1 MKKPVIITA
10 LALGLAACSVGPDYT
25 PQKTSFLEGW
35 FSPRSEHISNEEI
48 SLEWWRVFNDP
59 LLEKYIGQAAANNK
73 NVQVALANVKRARA
87 LRGESNAAFFPQVNS
102 STSADRSKSSDAV
115 ATSGNGNIRNLY
127 DAGFDASWELDI
139 FGGNRRANEASNARI
154 GSAVAE
160 YQDVMISTL
169 AEVARNYYEAR
180 GLQKRISITENNAEL
195 LQETF
200 NVVDQRLEA
209 GEASSFDVSRA
220 RGEYQLTRA
229 RIPNLQADLHAS
241 IFTLS
246 VLLGQTPE
254 ALLEEMGV
262 VKPLPTPPDIV
273 PVGLRSDMLRRRPDV
288 RMAERELAASVADIG
303 VETAELFPKFFI
315 TGDIGSQAR
324 VFGDVFSAAGGV
336 WSLASLVQWSVFEGG
351 AIRARI
357 KVEEA
362 ESEAALAAYEQS
374 VLSAL
379 ADAETA
385 LTRYGQELETR
396 KRLADGVKSR
406 RQSVNFAKELFDAG
420 EEDYLAVLDA
430 ERELIASEDNL
441 VVSETNSITKLIA
454 LYAALGGGW
463 QIHIENQAGE

>member
-1 MKKPVIITA
+1 MIKPVIFAA
-10 LALGLAACSVGPDYT
+10 LAFGLTACSVGPDYT
-25 PQKTSFLEGW
+25 PQKTSFLDGW
-35 FSPRSEHISNEEI
+35 FAPTSEHVSNEDI
-48 SLEWWRVFNDP
+48 ALEWWSVFNDP
-59 LLEKYIGQAAANNK
+59 LLENYIKKAATNNK

-87 LRGESNAAFFPQVNS
+87 LRGESNAAFFPQIDS
-102 STSADRSKSSDAV
+102 SGSADRSKSSDAA

-127 DAGFDASWELDI
+127 DAGFDASWELDV
-139 FGGNRRANEASNARI
+139 FGGNRRANEASDARI
-154 GSAVAE
+154 GSATAN
-160 YQDVMISTL
+160 YQDVMLSTL
-169 AEVARNYYEAR
+169 AEVARSYYEAR
-180 GLQKRISITENNAEL
+180 GLQKRIAITENNTKL

-246 VLLGQTPE
+246 VLLGQPPE
-254 ALLEEMGV
+254 ALLEEMGE
-262 VKPLPTPPDIV
+262 VKPLPAPPDIV

-303 VETAELFPKFFI
+303 VETSELFPKFFI

-324 VFGDVFSAAGGV
+324 VFGDVFSAAGGL
-336 WSLASLVQWSVFEGG
+336 WSLGSLVQWSVFEGG
-351 AIRARI
+351 AIRAQI
-357 KVEEA
+357 KAEEA
-362 ESEAALAAYEQS
+362 ESEGALATYEQS

-396 KRLADGVKSR
+396 KRLDEGVQSR
-406 RQSVNFAKELFDAG
+406 RQSVSFARELFDAG
-420 EEDYLAVLDA
+420 EQDYLAVLDA
-430 ERELIASEDNL
+430 QRELIASENDL
-441 VVSETNSITKLIA
+441 VISETNSITKLVA
-454 LYAALGGGW
+454 LYTALGGGW
-463 QIHIENQAGE
+463 EFFDNKE